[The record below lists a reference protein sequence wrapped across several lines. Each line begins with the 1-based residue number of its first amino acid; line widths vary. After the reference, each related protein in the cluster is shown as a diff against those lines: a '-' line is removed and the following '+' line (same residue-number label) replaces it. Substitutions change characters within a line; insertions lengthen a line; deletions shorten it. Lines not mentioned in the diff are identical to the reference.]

1 MSTYLQLT
9 QYNNNIKGSVPS
21 AVISTSMSAQCGAF
35 SVCDG
40 DGVQVGN
47 VAVHILNKQCWTSEK
62 GRPPVCW
69 LGEVLI
75 VKE

>member
-1 MSTYLQLT
+1 MYTELWFT

-35 SVCDG
+35 SGCDG

-47 VAVHILNKQCWTSEK
+47 VVVHILNKQCWTSEK

-75 VKE
+75 FEE